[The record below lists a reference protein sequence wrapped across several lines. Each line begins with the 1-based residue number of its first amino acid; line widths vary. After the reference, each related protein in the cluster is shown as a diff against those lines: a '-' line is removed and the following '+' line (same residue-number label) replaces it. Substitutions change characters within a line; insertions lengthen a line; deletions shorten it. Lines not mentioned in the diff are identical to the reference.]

1 MSFSELTQMSKSV
14 RSFCSSL
21 FGLVALLALGS
32 LVGCG
37 GSGIGTVP
45 AEGTVLV
52 DGQPMEGV
60 MVVFNPDDEGGRAA
74 SGRTDAEGH
83 FVLTTEVNGDGAL
96 PGSYKISVSKH
107 ENAEDDLPKEVDPDD
122 EASLDAIY
130 GQLDTRK
137 QAKSKNLIAEMYSNY
152 MGSGLTAEV
161 TSGGEN
167 NFTFEVKGGK

>member
-1 MSFSELTQMSKSV
+1 MKTRLSNGLSNLSKLCVFVGLTV
-14 RSFCSSL
+14 
-21 FGLVALLALGS
+21 

-45 AEGTVLV
+45 AEGVITV

-60 MVVFNPDDEGGRAA
+60 MVVFNPDAEGGRAA
-74 SGRTDAEGH
+74 SGRTDAEGKY
-83 FVLTTEVNGDGAL
+83 VLTTVENGDGAL
-96 PGSYKISVSKH
+96 PGTYKVSVSKH
-107 ENAEDDLPKEVDPDD
+107 ENEEDDLPKEVDPDD

-137 QAKSKNLIAEMYSNY
+137 QAKSKNLIADMYSNH

-167 NFTFEVKGGK
+167 NFDFDVKGSGK

>member
-1 MSFSELTQMSKSV
+1 MKNVMEAHHKVLG
-14 RSFCSSL
+14 L
-21 FGLVALLALGS
+21 FLSACGLLALT
-32 LVGCG
+32 GCG

-45 AEGTVLV
+45 ATGQILV

-60 MVVFNPDDEGGRAA
+60 MVIFNPTTEGGRAA
-74 SGRTDAEGH
+74 SGRTDAEGN
-83 FVLTTEVNGDGAL
+83 FVLTTVENGDGAL
-96 PGSYKISVSKH
+96 PGSYQVAVSKH
-107 ENAEDDLPKEVDPDD
+107 ENAEDDLPKEVDPND

-137 QAKSKNLIAEMYSNY
+137 QTKSKNLIADMYSNHL
-152 MGSGLTAEV
+152 GSGLTAEV